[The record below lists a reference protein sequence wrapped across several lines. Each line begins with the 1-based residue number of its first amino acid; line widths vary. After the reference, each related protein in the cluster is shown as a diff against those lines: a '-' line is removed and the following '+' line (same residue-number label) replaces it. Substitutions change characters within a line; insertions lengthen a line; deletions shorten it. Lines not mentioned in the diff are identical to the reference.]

1 MLGKK
6 QEQRT
11 EENSTAIQ
19 AGGDVNLTQNNGLMF
34 SEVKELCLLFLRDNF
49 PALRDEAVREA
60 QSNVEIFAT
69 KLESELAHKIGSIAL
84 EKFRDPDV
92 QAMINDAVQAS
103 ARKGVKANPS
113 VLIDLISERASIAND
128 DFKDIVL
135 SEAVLVVPKL
145 TNAQISYLS
154 FIHFMTSC
162 SIGGLNHISGL
173 EHHSKLA
180 LNAVSLG
187 FNLSDSQKK
196 HIQYAGA
203 CSIASMMYVDIYDV
217 WSDIYKDLGYT
228 SKEDLKVDIDKYCPT
243 TKTLL
248 EQFEENS
255 VGGQITLTSVGQ
267 AIAIAH
273 LSKSIG
279 HLDYNIWIN

>member
-6 QEQRT
+6 QEQKT

-19 AGGDVNLTQNNGLMF
+19 AGGDINLTQNNGLRI

-60 QSNVEIFAT
+60 QNNVERFAT
-69 KLESELAHKIGSIAL
+69 KLESELANKIGSIAL
-84 EKFRDPDV
+84 EKFKDPDV

-162 SIGGLNHISGL
+162 SIGGLNHISEL

-180 LNAVSLG
+180 SNAVSSG

-203 CSIASMMYVDIYDV
+203 CSIASMMRVDIYDA
-217 WSDIYKDLGYT
+217 WSGIYKYLDYK
-228 SKEDLKVDIDKYCPT
+228 SKEGFKADISKYCPI
-243 TKTLL
+243 TKNLL
-248 EQFEENS
+248 EKFEEDS
-255 VGGQITLTSVGQ
+255 AGGEVRLTSVGH

-273 LSKSIG
+273 LSKNIG